1 MEHLI
6 LLLANIHI
14 RKANKQSV
22 LKSEDVV
29 VDELM
34 RKFFKNYTNWC
45 KFLPR
50 KSNIRELMEISCIII
65 SDSQLRNA
73 WKFMEFMVAIFLNHL
88 ALDGF
93 LSDKNKKV
101 RAKTEST
108 NHEYGERE
116 ATRTCLACPT
126 ALVGGLFE
134 NGYRKCR
141 KERCLPFFL
150 IIKKIMTR
158 RPLVLQLDKT
168 NEGAEKYAEFL
179 HLCKRR
185 FTDFGIDVQ
194 FLSYIIILPKLEKR
208 AGN

>member
-1 MEHLI
+1 MEEGNVANQMEHLI

-93 LSDKNKKV
+93 LSDKNKK
-101 RAKTEST
+101 
-108 NHEYGERE
+108 
-116 ATRTCLACPT
+116 
-126 ALVGGLFE
+126 
-134 NGYRKCR
+134 
-141 KERCLPFFL
+141 
-150 IIKKIMTR
+150 
-158 RPLVLQLDKT
+158 LDKT

>member
-1 MEHLI
+1 MEEGNVANQMEHLI

-126 ALVGGLFE
+126 AL
-134 NGYRKCR
+134 
-141 KERCLPFFL
+141 
-150 IIKKIMTR
+150 
-158 RPLVLQLDKT
+158 LDKT